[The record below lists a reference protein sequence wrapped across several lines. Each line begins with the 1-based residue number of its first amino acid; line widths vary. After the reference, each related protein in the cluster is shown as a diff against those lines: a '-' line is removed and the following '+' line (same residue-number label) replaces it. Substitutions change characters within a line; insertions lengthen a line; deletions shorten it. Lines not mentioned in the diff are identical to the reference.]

1 MNDQAANRMLKTLE
15 EPASFVHL
23 ILLAEH
29 VGDVLPTIAS
39 RCQHVRFDALGAE
52 QLERRL
58 VERHDGLDPRRAA
71 ACARLSAGDAA
82 LADLL
87 VTDDGQ
93 DLRANVERFVRGA
106 LAGRSAERA
115 WTDLLAS
122 AKQAGEQAAAQ
133 ATERLRT
140 EAELLPSSE
149 RRKHEREGADVVR
162 RADRRARALALERG
176 LRLAELWLRDMWCLS
191 VGTPELVLAVD
202 RRAELESDAAE
213 REPDALS
220 RGIELV
226 ADTRLRLGLNV
237 SEELALEALAYRLEE
252 L

>member
-1 MNDQAANRMLKTLE
+1 MLKTLE
-15 EPASFVHL
+15 EPPSFVHL

-29 VGDVLPTIAS
+29 LGDVLPTIAS
-39 RCQHVRFDALGAE
+39 RCQQVRFDALPSE

-58 VERHDGLDPRRAA
+58 VEGHRAELDAQRAA
-71 ACARLSAGDAA
+71 ACARLSAGDAT
-82 LADLL
+82 LAELL
-87 VTDDGQ
+87 ASEQGE
-93 DLRANVERFVRGA
+93 DLRASVERFVRGA

-115 WTDLLAS
+115 WVDLLAS
-122 AKQAGEQAAAQ
+122 AKQAGEQAAAE
-133 ATERLRT
+133 AGERLRS
-140 EAELLPSSE
+140 EAELLPSAE

-162 RADRRARALALERG
+162 RSERRARALALDRG
-176 LRLAELWLRDMWCLS
+176 LSLAELWLRDVWCVR
-191 VGTPELVLAVD
+191 VGAPELVLAVD
-202 RRAELESDAAE
+202 RRAELEGDAAE
-213 REPDALS
+213 RDPDALR